1 MTQINLYPLIIAT
14 KANPIPVFPDVPST
28 IVPPGFSHFQHLQS
42 FYRHSV
48 FYRITGIK
56 VSTLASTNASTP
68 SMTLFNFTNVF
79 PIVPKIF
86 SVLHLIVI

>member
-28 IVPPGFSHFQHLQS
+28 IVPPGFSLPS
-42 FYRHSV
+42 ASASAIYRHSV

-68 SMTLFNFTNVF
+68 SMTLFNFTNGVLLQ
-79 PIVPKIF
+79 IF
-86 SVLHLIVI
+86 SAYCI